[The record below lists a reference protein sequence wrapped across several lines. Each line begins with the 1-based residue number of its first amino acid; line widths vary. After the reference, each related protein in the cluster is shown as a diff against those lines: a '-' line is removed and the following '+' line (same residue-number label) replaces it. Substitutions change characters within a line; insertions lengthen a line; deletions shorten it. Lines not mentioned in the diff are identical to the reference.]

1 MLGNT
6 SVKWSTKTEAETL
19 EGRLEQEL
27 AQASPLRVHEALDP
41 YAEYKATAIRSQHA
55 ALGYLE
61 PRELHFGNP
70 EQRRHQRREKLDQ
83 ARQSRRTENRSRMA
97 A

>member
-27 AQASPLRVHEALDP
+27 AQASPLRVHEALDQ
-41 YAEYKATAIRSQHA
+41 YAEYKATAIRSQRA
-55 ALGYLE
+55 VANPIMALNL
-61 PRELHFGNP
+61 LA
-70 EQRRHQRREKLDQ
+70 L
-83 ARQSRRTENRSRMA
+83 AC
-97 A
+97 